1 MCFLLYFCAP
11 LHGYGKLS
19 FISLL
24 WTRLL
29 YNKSLCSTSDCFYY
43 ILGFRLYVYML
54 KYALQIQIFK
64 HLVDEYYVIRNSLF
78 FVTHL
83 SFIHFLIYSVKFRW
97 MPVMPQVLC
106 LYIETTPAIKADI
119 PSWSF
124 QPRGWWILNNYM
136 FNYLII
142 VINAMRGKI
151 QDFMSMGT
159 PSSLEVQR
167 WLPWESVSFM
177 KVRVYDI
184 KIIRV
189 NAHRHANTCTLTV
202 ST

>member
-1 MCFLLYFCAP
+1 MANC
-11 LHGYGKLS
+11 LS
-19 FISLL
+19 FHFYEIDYSTISPFVLL
-24 WTRLL
+24 
-29 YNKSLCSTSDCFYY
+29 CFYY
-43 ILGFRLYVYML
+43 ILGFRLYIYML

-64 HLVDEYYVIRNSLF
+64 HLVDEYYVIRYSLF

-83 SFIHFLIYSVKFRW
+83 SFIHFLIYSVKSCW
-97 MPVMPQVLC
+97 MSVMSQVLC
-106 LYIETTPAIKADI
+106 LYTETTPAIKADI

-159 PSSLEVQR
+159 PFSVEVQR
-167 WLPWESVSFM
+167 WLPWESFSSL
-177 KVRVYDI
+177 KVCIYDI

-189 NAHRHANTCTLTV
+189 NAHMRLHICTLTI